1 MIDMIDKRIQLNGNL
16 YITSLGNQ
24 GRSCKVLKIY
34 AYLMV
39 ILLFPALLSSTIVH
53 AESFHYSYT
62 RSIELYAP
70 AVTGES
76 EEGVLSKVKLYI
88 GYPGSGRVFFSAYPL
103 TELDTQAAARVAA
116 LVAASLAGV
125 NYYDYDYYVV
135 MESES
140 MVVGGPSA
148 SALMAVGFL
157 ALILNKT
164 VYTNVSMTGMVNP
177 DGTIGPVGGLK
188 GKLEAVAKAGFKVF
202 LIPIG
207 ERIVLVPNVT
217 IKKYPWGVYKSV
229 SYVKIDLVKYGKEL
243 GVEVVEVASIREA
256 FEYFTGYKLEYGG
269 IFNPRLPSKFIEN
282 LVVEAQNFISNAS
295 SYVEKTRELLDKV
308 PNRYKNYIRE
318 GIDDVEERIS
328 KAKEYLSEEKTLLS
342 VNTGFTAAYES
353 QYIYWITLY
362 TVDQLN
368 IDNIVNMVN
377 KTINIVYN
385 KLAETLNKYS
395 KSIRLSDFEVLV
407 GAYTRFVEAGTMYS
421 KALSYLEKGYYADA
435 LRSLAYTYWRAY
447 SVLSWMKMLDI
458 VESPS
463 ISMERIKNV
472 VYTLYSI
479 ADSITSYAYTLA
491 RDLGTTP
498 NYLNKAFEYL
508 NKAKEF
514 IYEENYVGAVG
525 ETLYATLYAT
535 LSIHELFISNKTII
549 PSLIERIEV
558 EAKYNMLQLSNN
570 YSVAILP
577 IYYYLYAKELIE
589 NNMFNEALPPLL
601 LSILH
606 SKKDILLLGGS
617 STPLETTSNKNTVHP
632 TNTSTPSPTTPNT
645 IVPTT
650 MQGFLGIGLREFLWF
665 IAGLVL
671 GSIIVLVIWLY
682 TISRK
687 SSINQTSVG
696 GV

>member
-1 MIDMIDKRIQLNGNL
+1 MIDKRIRLNNNL
-16 YITSLGNQ
+16 YITSLENWEG
-24 GRSCKVLKIY
+24 GVAEVLKIY
-34 AYLMV
+34 AYLV
-39 ILLFPALLSSTIVH
+39 VVLLVPALLSSIIVH
-53 AESFHYSYT
+53 AASFHYSYT

-76 EEGVLSKVKLYI
+76 EEGILSKVKLYI

-116 LVAASLAGV
+116 LVASSLAGV

-243 GVEVVEVASIREA
+243 GVKVVEVASIREA
-256 FEYFTGYKLEYGG
+256 FEYFTGYKLEHRSA
-269 IFNPRLPSKFIEN
+269 FNPRLPDKFIEN
-282 LVVEAQNFISNAS
+282 LVAEAQNFISNAS
-295 SYVEKTRELLDKV
+295 SYVEKTKGILDKV
-308 PNRYKNYIRE
+308 PSKYRNYIRE
-318 GIDDVEERIS
+318 VIDDIEVEIGR
-328 KAKEYLSEEKTLLS
+328 AREYLSEEKILLS

-362 TVDQLN
+362 TIDSLN
-368 IDNIVNMVN
+368 IDNVVSTVN
-377 KTINIVYN
+377 KTINIVYD
-385 KLAETLNKYS
+385 KLAKTLNKYS
-395 KSIRLSDFEVLV
+395 KSIKLSDFEILV

-421 KALSYLEKGYYADA
+421 KALSYLEKGYYAEA
-435 LRSLAYTYWRAY
+435 LQSLAYSYWRAY
-447 SVLSWMKMLDI
+447 SVLSWMKMLEI
-458 VESPS
+458 VESPN
-463 ISMERIKNV
+463 ISMEKIKNV
-472 VYTLYSI
+472 IYTLYSI

-491 RDLGTTP
+491 KDLGTSP

-535 LSIHELFISNKTII
+535 LSIHELFISNKTVI
-549 PSLIERIEV
+549 PSIIERIEV
-558 EAKYNMLQLSNN
+558 EAKYNLLQLSNN

-577 IYYYLYAKELIE
+577 IYYYLYAEELIE
-589 NNMFNEALPPLL
+589 DNMYNEALLPLL

-617 STPLETTSNKNTVHP
+617 SAPLETRSNENIVQPINTP
-632 TNTSTPSPTTPNT
+632 TPSPTTPNT
-645 IVPTT
+645 VGPATI
-650 MQGFLGIGLREFLWF
+650 QGFPSTGLRELLWF
-665 IAGLVL
+665 VAGLVV
-671 GSIIVLVIWLY
+671 GSIIILMIWLY
-682 TISRK
+682 TLSRE
-687 SSINQTSVG
+687 SSIKQTSVSG
-696 GV
+696 A

>member
-1 MIDMIDKRIQLNGNL
+1 MIDKRIRLNNNL
-16 YITSLGNQ
+16 YITSLENWEG
-24 GRSCKVLKIY
+24 GVAEVLKIY
-34 AYLMV
+34 AYLV
-39 ILLFPALLSSTIVH
+39 VVLLVLALLSSIIVH
-53 AESFHYSYT
+53 AASFYYSYT

-70 AVTGES
+70 AVTGGS
-76 EEGVLSKVKLYI
+76 EEGVLSKIKLYI

-116 LVAASLAGV
+116 LVASSLAGV

-229 SYVKIDLVKYGKEL
+229 SYVKIDLVKYGEEL
-243 GVEVVEVASIREA
+243 GVKVVEVASIREA
-256 FEYFTGYKLEYGG
+256 FEYFTGYKLEYRSA
-269 IFNPRLPSKFIEN
+269 FNPRLPDKFIEN
-282 LVVEAQNFISNAS
+282 LVAEAQNFISNAS
-295 SYVEKTRELLDKV
+295 SYVEKTRGILDKV
-308 PNRYKNYIRE
+308 PSKYRNYIRE
-318 GIDDVEERIS
+318 VIDDIEVEIGR
-328 KAKEYLSEEKTLLS
+328 AREYLSEEKILLS

-362 TVDQLN
+362 TIDSLN
-368 IDNIVNMVN
+368 IDNVVSTVN
-377 KTINIVYN
+377 KTINIVYD
-385 KLAETLNKYS
+385 KLAKTLNKYS
-395 KSIRLSDFEVLV
+395 KSIKLSDFEILV

-421 KALSYLEKGYYADA
+421 KALSYLEKGYYAEA
-435 LRSLAYTYWRAY
+435 LQSLAYSYWRAY
-447 SVLSWMKMLDI
+447 SVLSWMKMLEI
-458 VESPS
+458 VESPN
-463 ISMERIKNV
+463 ISMEKIKNV
-472 VYTLYSI
+472 IYTLYSI

-491 RDLGTTP
+491 KDLGTSP
-498 NYLNKAFEYL
+498 NYLNRAFEYL

-525 ETLYATLYAT
+525 ETLYATLHAT
-535 LSIHELFISNKTII
+535 LSIHELFISNKTVI

-558 EAKYNMLQLSNN
+558 EAKYNLLQLSNN
-570 YSVAILP
+570 YSVAVLP
-577 IYYYLYAKELIE
+577 IYYYLYAEELIE
-589 NNMFNEALPPLL
+589 DNMFNEALLPLL

-617 STPLETTSNKNTVHP
+617 SAPSETRSNENIVQPINTP
-632 TNTSTPSPTTPNT
+632 TPSPTTPNT
-645 IVPTT
+645 VGPATI
-650 MQGFLGIGLREFLWF
+650 QGFPSTGLRELLWF
-665 IAGLVL
+665 VVGLVL
-671 GSIIVLVIWLY
+671 GSIIILIIWLY
-682 TISRK
+682 TLSRK
-687 SSINQTSVG
+687 SSIKQTSASG
-696 GV
+696 A